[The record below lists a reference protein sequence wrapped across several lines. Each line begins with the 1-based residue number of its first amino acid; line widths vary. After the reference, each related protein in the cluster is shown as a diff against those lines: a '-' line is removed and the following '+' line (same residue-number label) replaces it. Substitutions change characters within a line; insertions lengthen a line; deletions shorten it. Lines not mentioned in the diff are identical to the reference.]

1 MNKFT
6 KQCVAAVASLA
17 MAGTLCVAGAVVA
30 GSSAWAA
37 DTCNNGAPWSDACK
51 AQKGSITITKYEYKG
66 DNDKSKPLEN
76 AKFKVYKVT
85 NFDLTDYKNWL
96 TVASKVEAVNTNP
109 KEANGFEFD
118 GGSEKATGSTG
129 EAKFDNLAIGL
140 YKVEET
146 EVPEGYE
153 KLPKPFYMTIPE
165 VARVNNSTD
174 NTYKYNVTVDPK
186 NAYTKDAVKKTV
198 DTKGM
203 VGVKDDLPYTIES
216 AIKTNSDTPSANVTK
231 EDFDGFE
238 IWDDALISAY
248 DSIDENV
255 VKKVS
260 IGDTEI
266 KNEGG
271 KTYYEVSVSD
281 SDVDKDNSKNKATRK
296 RIKITFKDDGL
307 EKIAEAYKTNV
318 SAKVKVDLKFTLKD
332 SVASGKLINKYG
344 FQPGYKKGTP
354 EDDKPKPVNPTPDT
368 KSEVTLRKFQIKKV
382 NGAKES
388 EALKGAKFAIFAKK
402 ADAESCKNDSSRAD
416 TNCKNKSSKGFDT
429 ETETAENTGLT
440 KAGFKAKVGETFYVV
455 ETKAPDGFALSPSID
470 EVTIPATESTDAVYT
485 YTFKDLPNGGPDG
498 GNNWFKL
505 PKTGAAGV
513 IIFALVGLGLV
524 GSGMFVFL
532 KNRKK
537 EEEQQAA

>member
-37 DTCNNGAPWSDACK
+37 QTTCNNGAPWSDACK
-51 AQKGSITITKYEYKG
+51 TQKGSITITKYEYKG
-66 DNDKSKPLEN
+66 DNDKSKPLKN

-96 TVASKVEAVNTNP
+96 TVASKVESVNTNP
-109 KEANGFEFD
+109 KEANGFTFD
-118 GGSEKATGSTG
+118 AGAEKTTSDTG
-129 EAKFDNLAIGL
+129 EAKFGDLAIGL

-165 VARVNNSTD
+165 VTRVNNSTD

-231 EDFDGFE
+231 EDFDGFA

-248 DSIDENV
+248 DSIDANV

-281 SDVDKDNSKNKATRK
+281 SDVDKATRK
-296 RIKITFKDDGL
+296 RIKITFKDAGL

-318 SAKVKVDLKFTLKD
+318 STKVKVELKFTLKD

-354 EDDKPKPVNPTPDT
+354 DTDKPKPVNPTPDT
-368 KSEVTLRKFQIKKV
+368 KSEVTLREFQIKKV

-402 ADAESCKNDSSRAD
+402 ADAESCKNDSSRTAD
-416 TNCKNKSSKGFDT
+416 NCKNKSSKGFDT
-429 ETETAENTGLT
+429 DTETAENTGLT

-470 EVTIPATESTDAVYT
+470 EVTIPAAESTDNVYT

-498 GNNWFKL
+498 NGKNWFKL

>member
-51 AQKGSITITKYEYKG
+51 TQKGSITITKYEYKG

-165 VARVNNSTD
+165 VTRVNNSTD

-231 EDFDGFE
+231 EDFDGFA

-260 IGDTEI
+260 IGDNEI
-266 KNEGG
+266 KNDNAA
-271 KTYYEVSVSD
+271 KPNYKITISD
-281 SDVDKDNSKNKATRK
+281 SNIDIAAGGIKTRK
-296 RIKITFKDDGL
+296 RITVSFTDDGL

-318 SAKVKVDLKFTLKD
+318 STKVKVELKFTLKD
-332 SVASGKLINKYG
+332 GVASGKLINKYG

-354 EDDKPKPVNPTPDT
+354 DTDKPKPVNPTPDT
-368 KSEVTLRKFQIKKV
+368 KSEVTLREFQIKKV

-402 ADAESCKNDSSRAD
+402 SDAESCKNDPSRAD

-429 ETETAENTGLT
+429 ETETVENTGLT
-440 KAGFKAKVGETFYVV
+440 KSGFKAKVGETFYVV

-470 EVTIPATESTDAVYT
+470 EVTIPATESTDNVYT

-513 IIFALVGLGLV
+513 IIFALIGLGLV

-537 EEEQQAA
+537 EEEQAA